1 MRGKKEGSQLTTICS
16 QLKMLAPDGKIRL
29 SDAMN
34 TKNIF
39 RLIESVPIPK
49 TEPMKLWLVNLGK
62 ERIDEVKEVYNE
74 RKKIRNNFKFI

>member
-39 RLIESVPIPK
+39 RLIESVPSPK
-49 TEPMKLWLVNLGK
+49 AEPMKLWLANLGK

-74 RKKIRNNFKFI
+74 RKEIRNNFKFI